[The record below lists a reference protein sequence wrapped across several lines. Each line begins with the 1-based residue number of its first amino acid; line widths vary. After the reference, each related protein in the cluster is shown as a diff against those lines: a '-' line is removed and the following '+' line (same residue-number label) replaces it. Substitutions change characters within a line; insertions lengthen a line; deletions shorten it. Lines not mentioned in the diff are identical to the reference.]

1 MEAQGAGTGAR
12 EVLLDRRFLALFAA
26 QFCGAANDN
35 LLKAAT
41 GLLLVFAADPQEGA
55 ALATLAGLL
64 LMLPF
69 LLASPLAGE
78 LADRF
83 PKPSLLRITKAAEV
97 GLALAAL
104 LLLPLREPLPLLAVV
119 FLMGLQSTF
128 FGPLKYGLPA
138 EWYDGPRLLLA
149 NGLIQGS
156 TFLAILLGTLAG
168 SLLAAT
174 AGARAVGTATLALA
188 LIGFLPTLLVPPQ
201 PAADPALRLHANPLP
216 AHRALLRWLRA
227 HPRLWRLVL
236 ALSWF
241 WGLGAV
247 WLAQVP
253 AYAREVFAADERE
266 AAALLAAFVVGIA
279 AGALVAGRVAGP
291 RIGTAH
297 AAPAMAVVAAAG
309 LDLTLALGAP
319 APGAALLASWSGWRL
334 LVDLAVLAFAGG
346 LYAVPLLTRLLADT
360 PATHRGRVVA
370 ANNVV
375 NAVLIV
381 AVSALATVLPPLLGS
396 VRIVLLLAALAA
408 GALALW
414 LWWRPPVA
422 APLAAGGGTDR
433 EAA

>member
-1 MEAQGAGTGAR
+1 MRTCEAGTTWR
-12 EVLLDRRFLALFAA
+12 DVLGEPRFLALFAA

-41 GLLLVFAADPQEGA
+41 GLLLVFAADPQQGA

-83 PKPSLLRITKAAEV
+83 PKPLLLRITKAAEV

-104 LLLPLREPLPLLAVV
+104 VLLPLGEPLSLLALV

-138 EWYDGPRLLLA
+138 EWYRGARLLLA
-149 NGLIQGS
+149 DAVIQGS
-156 TFLAILLGTLAG
+156 TFVAILLGTLAG
-168 SLLAAT
+168 GLLAAT
-174 AGARAVGTATLALA
+174 AGAGAVGAAALALA
-188 LIGFLPTLLVPPQ
+188 LLGFLPTLLVPPQ
-201 PAADPALRLHANPLP
+201 PAADPGLRLHANPVP
-216 AHRALLRWLRA
+216 AHRALLRWLHR

-253 AYAREVFAADERE
+253 AFAREAFGAGEAE

-279 AGALVAGRVAGP
+279 GGALAANRVAGP
-291 RIGTAH
+291 GIRTSH
-297 AAPAMAVVAAAG
+297 AAPCMAVVTAAG
-309 LDLTLALGAP
+309 LDLTMALAAP
-319 APGAALLASWSGWRL
+319 QPGIGLFASWTGWRL
-334 LVDLAVLAFAGG
+334 LADLAVLAFAGG
-346 LYAVPLLTRLLADT
+346 LYAVPLLTRLLADA
-360 PATHRGRVVA
+360 PPTHRGRVVA

-375 NAVLIV
+375 NALAIV

-414 LWWRPPVA
+414 LWWRPPAA
-422 APLAAGGGTDR
+422 APLGAGDPADR